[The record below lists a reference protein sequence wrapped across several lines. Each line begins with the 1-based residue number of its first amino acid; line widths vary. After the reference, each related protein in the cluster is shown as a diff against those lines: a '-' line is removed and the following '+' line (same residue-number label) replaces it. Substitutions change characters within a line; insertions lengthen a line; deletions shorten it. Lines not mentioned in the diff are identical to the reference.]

1 MRLVDF
7 WERMDAHFGRSYSR
21 SWAHD
26 QHLGELGGLT
36 VEQALAGDFDTRD
49 VWRAVWEH
57 EGLSPSDR

>member
-1 MRLVDF
+1 
-7 WERMDAHFGRSYSR
+7 MDAHFGRSYSR